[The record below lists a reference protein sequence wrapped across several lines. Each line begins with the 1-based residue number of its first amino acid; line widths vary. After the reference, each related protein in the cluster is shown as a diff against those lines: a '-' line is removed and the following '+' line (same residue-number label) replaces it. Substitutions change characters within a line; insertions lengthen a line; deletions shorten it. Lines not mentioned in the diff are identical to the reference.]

1 AYQQGDHFFLE
12 EHQKFLKYEGQ
23 LLGQGYSYDE
33 VEKLRDYY
41 REKVAET
48 KKRETVLSKELR
60 IGEAIWRDISAKEDG
75 RVPQKEMEL
84 EGNKERVR
92 DDGRKQPYR

>member
-1 AYQQGDHFFLE
+1 MLFR
-12 EHQKFLKYEGQ
+12 
-23 LLGQGYSYDE
+23 ST
-33 VEKLRDYY
+33 R
-41 REKVAET
+41 
-48 KKRETVLSKELR
+48 KREAILRKELR
-60 IGEAIWRDISAKEDG
+60 IGETIWRDISAKEDG